1 MEEELR
7 AIEDN
12 NT

>member
-1 MEEELR
+1 M

-12 NT
+12 NK